1 MKEKVAVYPG
11 SFDPITYGHLD
22 ILQRGLRLFD
32 TVICAI
38 ATNIE
43 KNSLFTVPERMEL
56 IRESINGDKN
66 VVIDSFDGL
75 LVQYVKRVNAR
86 FVIRG
91 LRAMSDFEYEFQMA
105 SMNRNLNCDMDTIFM
120 MTSKDYFFVS
130 SRTIKEVASFGGV
143 VKGFVPP
150 AVEEALNR
158 EVPTSMKKIFCILL
172 FVLLGCSFAANGA
185 AKDVYQISVQGVIGP
200 PIAQFIVESLKKATD
215 ADAEALLILL
225 DTPGGLDTSM
235 REIIKAIMDSK
246 IPVIVYV
253 YPQGARAASA
263 GSIILLAA
271 HVAAMAPGTNAGAA
285 HPVSIGKD
293 EKPDKVMMK
302 KVVQDAEAYA
312 KSIAKKRGRN
322 VDWAG
327 KAVTQSVSATAED
340 ALRMHVIDLVA
351 ATVRRSAHQN

>member
-11 SFDPITYGHLD
+11 SFDPITYGHMD

-43 KNSLFTVPERMEL
+43 KKALFTIPERMEL
-56 IRESINGDKN
+56 IRESINNDKS
-66 VVIDSFDGL
+66 VIVDSFDGL

-150 AVEEALNR
+150 AVERALN
-158 EVPTSMKKIFCILL
+158 
-172 FVLLGCSFAANGA
+172 
-185 AKDVYQISVQGVIGP
+185 
-200 PIAQFIVESLKKATD
+200 
-215 ADAEALLILL
+215 
-225 DTPGGLDTSM
+225 
-235 REIIKAIMDSK
+235 
-246 IPVIVYV
+246 
-253 YPQGARAASA
+253 
-263 GSIILLAA
+263 
-271 HVAAMAPGTNAGAA
+271 
-285 HPVSIGKD
+285 
-293 EKPDKVMMK
+293 EKFP
-302 KVVQDAEAYA
+302 
-312 KSIAKKRGRN
+312 RP
-322 VDWAG
+322 
-327 KAVTQSVSATAED
+327 
-340 ALRMHVIDLVA
+340 
-351 ATVRRSAHQN
+351 

>member
-11 SFDPITYGHLD
+11 SFDPITYGHMD

-56 IRESINGDKN
+56 IRESIEGNKN

-130 SRTIKEVASFGGV
+130 SRTIKEVASFGGS
-143 VKGFVPP
+143 VKGFVPSS
-150 AVEEALNR
+150 VEEALR
-158 EVPTSMKKIFCILL
+158 RKF
-172 FVLLGCSFAANGA
+172 
-185 AKDVYQISVQGVIGP
+185 
-200 PIAQFIVESLKKATD
+200 
-215 ADAEALLILL
+215 
-225 DTPGGLDTSM
+225 
-235 REIIKAIMDSK
+235 
-246 IPVIVYV
+246 
-253 YPQGARAASA
+253 PQ
-263 GSIILLAA
+263 
-271 HVAAMAPGTNAGAA
+271 
-285 HPVSIGKD
+285 
-293 EKPDKVMMK
+293 
-302 KVVQDAEAYA
+302 Q
-312 KSIAKKRGRN
+312 
-322 VDWAG
+322 
-327 KAVTQSVSATAED
+327 
-340 ALRMHVIDLVA
+340 
-351 ATVRRSAHQN
+351 